1 MRRKMKTIGGRRRRG
16 KKGWLRNGI
25 RRDGI
30 KLARAYEI
38 VAIQLSLLP
47 PQHVRTL
54 KVLGKMPRTLC
65 PLGGN
70 PCDETG

>member
-47 PQHVRTL
+47 PQ
-54 KVLGKMPRTLC
+54 
-65 PLGGN
+65 
-70 PCDETG
+70 